1 MTQCYQTTKKRQT
14 SQLCL
19 LSQGEY
25 FFFDEKGGRINMTRR
40 LLKSNVVN
48 EQPVVL
54 MELNF
59 PGLNELSM
67 KDVASY
73 DCRINTSFEKP
84 EKNKKRQKIEE
95 GQILFCFQR

>member
-1 MTQCYQTTKKRQT
+1 MTK
-14 SQLCL
+14 
-19 LSQGEY
+19 
-25 FFFDEKGGRINMTRR
+25 R

-59 PGLNELSM
+59 PGLNELST

-73 DCRINTSFEKP
+73 DCRINARF
-84 EKNKKRQKIEE
+84 EKNKKCQKIEE
-95 GQILFCFQR
+95 GQIFCFQRQYKAAAGGGGSLRIIRELNKV

>member
-1 MTQCYQTTKKRQT
+1 MTK
-14 SQLCL
+14 
-19 LSQGEY
+19 
-25 FFFDEKGGRINMTRR
+25 R

-59 PGLNELSM
+59 PGLNELST

-73 DCRINTSFEKP
+73 NCRINTSFEKP
-84 EKNKKRQKIEE
+84 EKKKKCQKIEE
-95 GQILFCFQR
+95 GQILFCFQRQYKAAAGEGGSLRIIGELNKV